1 MIVTRTQPA
10 INIFYSWHYK
20 LNSPSLAGFWEN
32 IAQFRFCQ
40 FFSQIQTKSS
50 CFVKPFNI
58 SEAWIRQETQEFSA
72 LIPENF
78 TRAQKYFTRARL
90 VTFVTNS
97 TSVVD
102 VVCIRCQ
109 CGWKLFS
116 PGATSVGAG
125 GDVAWAAA
133 WVGGTPSPPFTRSN
147 FPTGAFWR
155 INCSKRSGEGMK
167 PMSQFSFTL
176 RPTHQFPSNFSKMWR
191 KSPILKLTALPCT
204 GDSSS
209 RVPSY
214 ITLVRTAKATC
225 L

>member
-78 TRAQKYFTRARL
+78 TRAQKYFAQVSLLRL
-90 VTFVTNS
+90 VKNSMSPCESVTLLLRLCWCDPGGWRFADDYCFCLWINLMSILMLKYTLLIKCPGFVVPLGFFTFG
-97 TSVVD
+97 SVKLL
-102 VVCIRCQ
+102 VV
-109 CGWKLFS
+109 L
-116 PGATSVGAG
+116 
-125 GDVAWAAA
+125 
-133 WVGGTPSPPFTRSN
+133 
-147 FPTGAFWR
+147 
-155 INCSKRSGEGMK
+155 
-167 PMSQFSFTL
+167 
-176 RPTHQFPSNFSKMWR
+176 
-191 KSPILKLTALPCT
+191 
-204 GDSSS
+204 
-209 RVPSY
+209 
-214 ITLVRTAKATC
+214 LVC
-225 L
+225 

>member
-1 MIVTRTQPA
+1 MRKEKVLL
-10 INIFYSWHYK
+10 FYIEFSVFGPQYK
-20 LNSPSLAGFWEN
+20 LNPVNPST
-32 IAQFRFCQ
+32 
-40 FFSQIQTKSS
+40 SQ
-50 CFVKPFNI
+50 
-58 SEAWIRQETQEFSA
+58 ARIRQITQKRESFA

-78 TRAQKYFTRARL
+78 TQAQNYFTRARQARDSRM
-90 VTFVTNS
+90 S
-97 TSVVD
+97 TVKSPFVD
-102 VVCIRCQ
+102 VVCMRCQ
-109 CGWKLFS
+109 CSWKLFS

-214 ITLVRTAKATC
+214 MTLVRTAKATC